1 MYLRGPFK
9 MKRIVSYLRISSASQ
24 IDNTSIEMQ
33 KEKIELYCKLNNI
46 EIINTYI
53 DEGFS
58 AKSSDRPSYNEMI
71 DFVSDKDNKVDAVV
85 VYKADRVH
93 RSLKNLMIM
102 VDYLQEIEV
111 GFISIT
117 EQFDTSTA
125 QGLLFLQMIGS
136 FSEFERKLIVERTHS
151 GRLAKGYK
159 NLFPGGRIP
168 FGYTLVDN
176 DTLVLNNQE
185 AEIVK
190 NIFRLRSKGMS
201 YEKIGKQF
209 NFSKQRVSY
218 ILSNPIYIGKYTYDG
233 KVEKNKINLE
243 VPTIVSRYLWNKVN
257 SKN

>member
-1 MYLRGPFK
+1 

-85 VYKADRVH
+85 VYKADRVY

-111 GFISIT
+111 GFIS
-117 EQFDTSTA
+117 
-125 QGLLFLQMIGS
+125 
-136 FSEFERKLIVERTHS
+136 RKIS
-151 GRLAKGYK
+151 K
-159 NLFPGGRIP
+159 RI
-168 FGYTLVDN
+168 
-176 DTLVLNNQE
+176 
-185 AEIVK
+185 
-190 NIFRLRSKGMS
+190 
-201 YEKIGKQF
+201 
-209 NFSKQRVSY
+209 
-218 ILSNPIYIGKYTYDG
+218 
-233 KVEKNKINLE
+233 
-243 VPTIVSRYLWNKVN
+243 
-257 SKN
+257 

>member
-1 MYLRGPFK
+1 

-85 VYKADRVH
+85 VYKADRIH
-93 RSLKNLMIM
+93 RSLKHLMIM
-102 VDYLQEIEV
+102 IDYLKEIDV
-111 GFISIT
+111 NFISIT
-117 EQFDTSTA
+117 EQFDSSTA

-151 GRLAKGYK
+151 GRISKGHK
-159 NLFPGGRIP
+159 NLFPGGRVP
-168 FGYTLVDN
+168 FGYTLIDN
-176 DTLVLNNQE
+176 DKLIVNDFE
-185 AEIVK
+185 ATVIK
-190 NIFRLRSKGMS
+190 DIFKLRSKGLPLG
-201 YEKIGKQF
+201 KIGEKF
-209 NFSKQRVSY
+209 NFSRQRVHY
-218 ILSNPIYIGKYTYDG
+218 IISNPIYIGKYIYDG
-233 KVEKNKINLE
+233 KVEKIKS
-243 VPTIVSRYLWNKVN
+243 T
-257 SKN
+257 